1 MKKNLISVL
10 ILALVVANLVLS
22 AILVFT
28 IIPQTK
34 KSNELI
40 TKVCSAI
47 DLELTSGANENQNTV
62 PIEDIEVYNI
72 ADSFTINLK
81 EGADGKAHY
90 VILSVG
96 LSMNTKSEAYEK
108 YGANSGEGLKAK
120 ESIIKNDIN
129 SIIGSFTLDEFN
141 EDTQAVQDAILE
153 DLQEMFGSDFIV
165 GVSFS
170 SVTTQ

>member
-10 ILALVVANLVLS
+10 ILAFVLADLVLT

-47 DLELTSGANENQNTV
+47 DLELASGANENSNTI

-72 ADSFTINLK
+72 ADSFTINFK
-81 EGADGKAHY
+81 ESADGKAHY

-96 LSMNTKSEAYEK
+96 LSMNTKSEMYAT
-108 YGANSGEGLKAK
+108 YGANGGEGLSAK
-120 ESIIKNDIN
+120 ETIIKNDIN
-129 SIIGSFTLDEFN
+129 MIVSSYTLEEFN
-141 EDTQAVQDAILE
+141 ADTQAVQDEILAN
-153 DLQEMFGSDFIV
+153 LQEMFGADFIV

-170 SVTTQ
+170 GVTTQ

>member
-28 IIPQTK
+28 IVPQTK

-47 DLELTSGANENQNTV
+47 DLELTSGANENQSSV

-72 ADSFTINLK
+72 ADSLTINLK
-81 EGADGKAHY
+81 HGDDGKDHY
-90 VILSVG
+90 AIISVG
-96 LSMNTKSEAYEK
+96 LSMNTKSDAYAT
-108 YGANSGEGLKAK
+108 YGANSGEGLSAK
-120 ESIIKNDIN
+120 ETIIKNDIN
-129 SIIGSFTLDEFN
+129 SIVSSYTLEEFN
-141 EDTQAVQDAILE
+141 ADTDAVQDAILE
-153 DLQEMFGSDFIV
+153 DLQEMFGADFIV
-165 GVSFS
+165 GVNFS